1 MMSAPTD
8 PRVSSQL
15 AELEQLRQIFDRAPV
30 MLYQWTLSASG
41 EPRFTAVSRGCE
53 QIYGISPEQMLADI
67 HYSLSVI
74 HPEDLPA
81 FQAAVAD
88 SAQHLVPFAWEGRI
102 SLPDRTRWL
111 RARSFPTRLADGGT
125 RWEGVILD
133 ISEQH
138 ASEAARQAS
147 EVERERLLVRM
158 REQNE
163 LLLRQTEALREL
175 ATPIIPLA
183 PGVIAVPLIGEI
195 DLARARQLLEVLLA
209 GVTQRHARVAI
220 IDITGV
226 RALDSVGAEALVRA
240 AQAIRL
246 LGATAVLTGL
256 SPTIAQS
263 LVQLGVELHGLRT
276 LGTFQEGVAFALRRD
291 GERQGPGH

>member
-1 MMSAPTD
+1 M
-8 PRVSSQL
+8 RL
-15 AELEQLRQIFDRAPV
+15 IFDRAPV
-30 MLYQWTLSASG
+30 MLFQWILTVDG
-41 EPRFTAVSRGCE
+41 EARFTAVSPGCE
-53 QIYGISPEQMLADI
+53 QIYGVPPEQMLADMR
-67 HYSLSVI
+67 YSQGVV
-74 HPEDLPA
+74 HPEDVDA
-81 FQAAVAD
+81 FQAAVVE
-88 SAQHLVPFAWEGRI
+88 SAQRLTPFVWEGRI
-102 SLPDRTRWL
+102 CPPEGTRWL
-111 RARSFPTRLADGGT
+111 RARSFPTRLPDGGT

-138 ASEAARQAS
+138 ASEVARQAS

-175 ATPIIPLA
+175 ATPIIPLG
-183 PGVIAVPLIGEI
+183 PGVVAVPLIGEI
-195 DLARARQLLEVLLA
+195 DPARARQLLEVLLV
-209 GVTQRHARVAI
+209 GVTQHQARVAI

-256 SPTIAQS
+256 SPAIAQA

-276 LGTFQEGVAFALRRD
+276 LGTFQEGVAFALRPDR
-291 GERQGPGH
+291 ERHGLAQ